1 VTDSPLTSRPAAR
14 REYRLLRHHLPRA
27 GEGEHGRRARVGV
40 LISGRGS
47 NLLALIEAI
56 ERGEVPAEIVLVVS
70 NRAEAGGLAHARARA
85 IPTTIADRAEY
96 PKRVDRQG
104 RIHDAL
110 VDADP
115 DLVVCAGFDE
125 ILRPEVVADFAGRML
140 NVHPSLLPAFGQ
152 TLHAQAE
159 ALAYGAKITGCTVHL
174 VTDDLDA
181 GPIVVQRTVPILED
195 DTVESLS
202 ARIVAEEH
210 KALPEAVRLFAEGRL
225 MLDGRRVRIASDA
238 RGADRP

>member
-1 VTDSPLTSRPAAR
+1 M
-14 REYRLLRHHLPRA
+14 
-27 GEGEHGRRARVGV
+27 
-40 LISGRGS
+40 ISGRGS

-56 ERGEVPAEIVLVVS
+56 EHGDVPAEIVLVVS
-70 NRAEAGGLAHARARA
+70 NRAEAGGLAYARSRA
-85 IPTTIADRAEY
+85 IPTFVAGRAVY
-96 PKRVDRQG
+96 PKRADRQSQM
-104 RIHDAL
+104 HAAL
-110 VDADP
+110 IAAGL

-125 ILRPEVVADFAGRML
+125 ILRPEVVADFAWRML

-181 GPIVVQRTVPILED
+181 GPIVVQRTVPIRED

-225 MLDGRRVRIASDA
+225 TLDGRRVRITSEA
-238 RGADRP
+238 RGAARR